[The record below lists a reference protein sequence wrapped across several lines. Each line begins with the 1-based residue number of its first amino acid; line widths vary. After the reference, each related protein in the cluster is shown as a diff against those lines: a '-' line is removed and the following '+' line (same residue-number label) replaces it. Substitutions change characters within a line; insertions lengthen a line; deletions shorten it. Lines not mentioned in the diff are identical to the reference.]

1 MNVWLQ
7 AQLYSNINYK
17 NTVLMKLIKFEGLKI
32 NEYLEININFN
43 DDLTILTGINGSGKT
58 TSLNLIQAILLP
70 KIQDLF
76 SIPFEIINLELEHNN
91 KIYIISICK
100 NKEQITFDV
109 SQDKFRLIESLSIP
123 LDIFSDF
130 EIYNISKIDNKKI
143 DFLLRKF
150 QDEPFF
156 QFINRLNKPTLIG
169 LERTSNDITDDYK
182 DYLYERSLFIRNEK
196 TNNRASNKTN
206 LGISTLE
213 TEMLVQNVYKRVK
226 EIRDN
231 YYKEINKE
239 LISSSFDFT
248 EFSIDDVA
256 TNYFDISEKFKLLE
270 KKDEIEE
277 TLKSIGFINN
287 DLSKKL
293 RLFFEKIEIVLKK
306 IDGKDN
312 KFMLE
317 WILNKSQLD
326 KLHKV
331 INIIDDYNLKATNIF
346 EPVNKFLDIINS
358 FLKDSGKKIQID
370 SVGRLLIVK
379 PHGRSL
385 TIDELSSGE
394 RQLVVLFANVIFG
407 KYSPRKKLKSDV
419 FIIDEPEISLH
430 IRWQE
435 NFVTSLLSASSNTQ
449 FIIASHSPDII
460 GEYKFKSERINKIR

>member
-1 MNVWLQ
+1 
-7 AQLYSNINYK
+7 
-17 NTVLMKLIKFEGLKI
+17 MKLIKFEGSKI
-32 NEYLEININFN
+32 NDYLEINIKFN

-70 KIQDLF
+70 KIQDIIL
-76 SIPFEIINLELEHNN
+76 IPFDTINLEIENYEKNYL
-91 KIYIISICK
+91 ISIVK
-100 NKEQITFDV
+100 NKAEISFDIYH
-109 SQDKFRLIESLSIP
+109 DGIKFIDTLIINREIV
-123 LDIFSDF
+123 SDF
-130 EIYNISKIDNKKI
+130 ELYDLTRNDDKKA
-143 DFLLRKF
+143 DFILRKF
-150 QDEPFF
+150 IDAPFF
-156 QFINRLNKPTLIG
+156 QFINKLNKPTLIG
-169 LERTSNDITDDYK
+169 LERTSNDVSEDYK
-182 DYLYERSLFIRNEK
+182 DFLFERSLFIRNDK
-196 TNNRASNKTN
+196 KSLQSRNRKN

-213 TEMLVQNVYKRVK
+213 TEMLVQNVYKRVR
-226 EIRDN
+226 EIRDS
-231 YYKEINKE
+231 YYKEINQE

-248 EFSIDDVA
+248 EFSIDDIK
-256 TNYFDISEKFKLLE
+256 TNYLDISEKFKLLE

-277 TLKSIGFINN
+277 TLNSIGFINN
-287 DLSKKL
+287 ELSNKL
-293 RLFFEKIEIVLKK
+293 RTFFEKIEVVLKR

-312 KFMLE
+312 KVMLE

-331 INIIDDYNLKATNIF
+331 INIIDDYNLKAKNIF
-346 EPVNKFLDIINS
+346 EPVSKFLDIVNS

-379 PHGRSL
+379 PHGRNL

-407 KYSPRKKLKSDV
+407 KYTPRKKMKSDV

-435 NFVTSLLSASSNTQ
+435 NFITSLLSASSNTQ

-460 GEYKFKSERINKIR
+460 GEYKSKTERVNKIRF